1 MITER
6 SLYRLRILSTLL
18 KEGEMPISN
27 LARRAK
33 LRFVI
38 TKREVSALEK
48 MGLVELYDSGRVKVV
63 KINMTNRKVI
73 ILRNL
78 IEELEEL

>member
-18 KEGEMPISN
+18 KEGEIPISL
-27 LARRAK
+27 LARESR
-33 LRFVI
+33 LRFDI
-38 TKREVSALEK
+38 AKREIAEMERK
-48 MGLVELYDSGRVKVV
+48 GLVEVLDSGRVKIV

-78 IEELEEL
+78 IEELEDL

>member
-18 KEGEMPISN
+18 KEGEIPIS
-27 LARRAK
+27 LVARESR
-33 LRFVI
+33 LRFDI
-38 TKREVSALEK
+38 AKREIAEMERK
-48 MGLVELYDSGRVKVV
+48 GLVEILDSGRVKLVR
-63 KINMTNRKVI
+63 INMTNRKVI

-78 IEELEEL
+78 IEELEDL